1 MSRTIEQDH
10 KSDRPIGVAVEARR
24 EVADMTGDR
33 LAGPATTERRRLGQF
48 LGTLGG
54 LVRGRRA
61 AYVAG
66 LLLVLATAV
75 WWYGRETAVEHNWVL
90 YTVTRGD
97 LPVTVTER
105 GRIESQN
112 VLELKCEVENMPG
125 EQGVRIIYIV
135 PNGKKVKKGELL
147 VEFDSTP
154 VQEALDNAYVEY
166 QRARAQKIAAEAEYE
181 NRLIQNQIELEMAKL
196 ELEKAELQLKQFEDE
211 TGGTF
216 AIDLQQAE
224 LAVQEARNQLV
235 EAQAALLLAKT
246 RLEGIRMLYR
256 LGYRGK
262 GDLDQAMFDYL
273 RAEDQLV
280 RATNAVRTA
289 EINVKRLRQYD
300 YPLNKLE
307 LTAAVENARRK
318 LQQVQKEN
326 EAELQ
331 RLKADKE
338 AAEREFA
345 KAEERLRRY
354 EKNLERCKI
363 YAPVDGVAIYPS
375 ERTPWG
381 RFVGEGERVHERFT
395 VITMPDLKH
404 MQVKVQIHEAV
415 LDKVREGLPATITVD
430 ALPGEVFTG
439 KVKSV
444 AKMPS
449 KDRQWY
455 ERDVNK
461 YDTIVTIDG
470 EVEGLNPG
478 MTASVEIVVDR
489 LEDVLSVPIQ
499 AVIDVGGVSWCFV
512 AQPSGAV
519 ERRRVEVGVSND
531 KFVQIVKGLEEGEQ
545 VVLNPRDLPPDLLP
559 SEQEGQGASVGLVAS
574 AQ

>member
-1 MSRTIEQDH
+1 MYQTEGSATGRL
-10 KSDRPIGVAVEARR
+10 RR
-24 EVADMTGDR
+24 LLR
-33 LAGPATTERRRLGQF
+33 LNRRRSFYG
-48 LGTLGG
+48 
-54 LVRGRRA
+54 V
-61 AYVAG
+61 V
-66 LLLVLATAV
+66 VLAVAAAAL
-75 WWYGRETAVEHNWVL
+75 WWWEREAAVEHNWVL
-90 YTVTRGD
+90 YTVTRQD
-97 LPVTVTER
+97 LPIVVTER
-105 GRIESQN
+105 GQIESQQ
-112 VLELKCEVENMPG
+112 VLELKCEVESMPG

-181 NRLIQNQIELEMAKL
+181 NRLLQNQISLEMAKL

-289 EINVKRLRQYD
+289 EVNVKRLREYD
-300 YPLNKLE
+300 YPLTKLE
-307 LTAAVENARRK
+307 LTANVENARRR

-338 AAEREFA
+338 AADREFA
-345 KAEERLRRY
+345 KAEERLKRY
-354 EKNLERCKI
+354 QRNLEKCKI
-363 YAPVDGVAIYPS
+363 YAPVDGVAIYS
-375 ERTPWG
+375 TERTPWG
-381 RFVGEGERVHERFT
+381 RYVGEGERVHERMT
-395 VITMPDLKH
+395 VITIPDLKH

-415 LDKVREGLPATITVD
+415 LDRVREGLPATITVD
-430 ALPGEVFTG
+430 ALPGQVFTG

-449 KDRQWY
+449 RNREWFQ
-455 ERDVNK
+455 RDVNK
-461 YDTIVTIDG
+461 YETIITIDG

-478 MTASVEIVVDR
+478 MTASAEIIVDR
-489 LEDVLSVPIQ
+489 IEDTLVVPIQ
-499 AVIDVGGVSWCFV
+499 AVLDIANASWCFV
-512 AQPSGAV
+512 AKSNGTV
-519 ERRRVEVGVSND
+519 ERRQVKVGASND
-531 KFVQIVKGLEEGEQ
+531 KFVQVLEGLEEGEQ
-545 VVLNPRDLPPDLLP
+545 VVMNPRDLPPDLLP
-559 SEQEGQGASVGLVAS
+559 SEESGEGASTGLVA
-574 AQ
+574 AAR